1 MALFFKRKKR
11 RALSIDVGTAS
22 VKVLVSEGAS
32 PGEIEVLDYR
42 LLQVGT
48 AGKPLNAPELVSVL
62 REMLSSLHVHIS
74 DTRATFSNRQVVVR
88 VVEMPRTQRNEYK
101 KAAEFQLNRYIPMNA
116 EEAVFDCVPLPDA
129 PCRDGWSKCVLAAS
143 RRTVVDQF
151 TDSLRQAGLTPLLLD
166 VEPVCVMNAFI
177 ATADEFDRDKG
188 IARVESGGVGLVHI
202 GATHTDLCVLQG
214 RIPIA
219 CRVIECGA
227 GDVVQELT
235 VSKRVDYQA
244 AQQLLREPG
253 EEDAARNKA
262 VEKVL
267 ARLANEIKTSLEY
280 CAREFELKSERLY
293 LTGGLADC
301 PEAAGL
307 VGSLTALPTFRFDPF
322 VNARLGPLDTRV
334 GDLRAMA
341 ASFVPVM
348 GLAVRELTMP

>member
-1 MALFFKRKKR
+1 M
-11 RALSIDVGTAS
+11 
-22 VKVLVSEGAS
+22 
-32 PGEIEVLDYR
+32 
-42 LLQVGT
+42 
-48 AGKPLNAPELVSVL
+48 
-62 REMLSSLHVHIS
+62 
-74 DTRATFSNRQVVVR
+74 
-88 VVEMPRTQRNEYK
+88 
-101 KAAEFQLNRYIPMNA
+101 
-116 EEAVFDCVPLPDA
+116 
-129 PCRDGWSKCVLAAS
+129 
-143 RRTVVDQF
+143 
-151 TDSLRQAGLTPLLLD
+151 
-166 VEPVCVMNAFI
+166 
-177 ATADEFDRDKG
+177 
-188 IARVESGGVGLVHI
+188 
-202 GATHTDLCVLQG
+202 
-214 RIPIA
+214 
-219 CRVIECGA
+219 IECGA

-341 ASFVPVM
+341 ATFVPVM